1 MREHVGYS
9 TEVRLAL
16 ARLRRACR
24 LLPEAIETTTFGH
37 PTFQAGKRRTFAVL
51 YDHEQPDM
59 LCLVFKAAPADQEH
73 LVNNEDFFP
82 SKFGAKH
89 GWTAMR
95 VNRLTDWP
103 RARELVV
110 ASYRLVALKRM
121 VTALDQ
127 TPRPPRGRRPTRS

>member
-1 MREHVGYS
+1 MPEHGGHS
-9 TEVRLAL
+9 TEMRLAL
-16 ARLRRACR
+16 TRLRRVCS

-51 YDHEQPDM
+51 DDHEQPDM
-59 LCLVFKAAPADQEH
+59 LCLVFKAGPADQED

-95 VNRLTDWP
+95 VHRRTDWQH
-103 RARELVV
+103 AQELVV
-110 ASYRLVALKRM
+110 ASYRLVALRRM
-121 VTALDQ
+121 VTALDRN
-127 TPRPPRGRRPTRS
+127 PRPPRGRRPTRS